1 MTSHRCE
8 SVGWQG
14 DGKRMAQPLKDQQ
27 GLSKHSWKCFLLQ
40 ANKNVMFKVTS
51 MHCLEAFQSY
61 GLRWWLF
68 VCWVFWGAWVLLSSV
83 KGMRGRKSSG
93 PTEEDLKIKRLAFF
107 FAGGHNSSRWTTWP
121 KHQQGRRGEGIFCLL
136 ICKETPGVS
145 LFWKEIIYMVIPHTV
160 APHPW
165 QSPTLS
171 GTRVL
176 EALSHVWM

>member
-1 MTSHRCE
+1 
-8 SVGWQG
+8 
-14 DGKRMAQPLKDQQ
+14 
-27 GLSKHSWKCFLLQ
+27 
-40 ANKNVMFKVTS
+40 MFKVTS

-68 VCWVFWGAWVLLSSV
+68 VCWVFLGGWVLLSSV

-145 LFWKEIIYMVIPHTV
+145 LFLKGNNLYGHSSYCCSPSMTEPSTLRNTYFGGTVTYMNVKYI
-160 APHPW
+160 
-165 QSPTLS
+165 
-171 GTRVL
+171 
-176 EALSHVWM
+176 